1 MTLITAHAH
10 KQVLY
15 TFEAHVQLHI
25 YSNEHSPA
33 AGGHQKCN
41 IITRTHEDVCWISQD
56 GLLLNEHALPTVNRR
71 DSHNYSVFHSDK
83 FLTLINKNSLWP
95 SAQETVLQRHISCNS
110 LEKQMIDR

>member
-1 MTLITAHAH
+1 MTPITAHAY
-10 KQVLY
+10 KQVLC

-33 AGGHQKCN
+33 AGGHHHQNTWK
-41 IITRTHEDVCWISQD
+41 SQD
-56 GLLLNEHALPTVNRR
+56 GLLLNEHALHTGNGR
-71 DSHNYSVFHSDK
+71 DSHNYSVFHSDQ